1 MMKKYT
7 PILIAAL
14 LLMSCES
21 ILDKE
26 PLDQLTTNNFYK
38 TARDINSALLAAYT
52 PMQDVDWTGKG
63 WMMLEVPSDNGQPGG
78 TDPEFSPIDNFTVN
92 GDTPPVGAY
101 WAIHYR
107 QVTYANVVLDKLA
120 NTEIEQTQKNTF
132 EAEARFLRAIAYFD
146 LVRIYGPVP
155 LITTPPSYDEDLL
168 FPRASINE
176 VYTLIKEDLG
186 FASTHLPTVWTGQ
199 DLGRA
204 TKGSAM
210 GLLAKAHL
218 TRREFGEAR
227 DRAKAVID
235 LGIYALMDDYASNWE
250 LATADNNKESLFEV
264 QFTGCGAWGTGN
276 SRQAFF
282 APWGEGITKDRDG
295 WGSHIPT
302 SPVNNNPNTTISD
315 AFETGDLRKDV
326 TIMTPN
332 TYYPSINPEDGGYT
346 YPQGGASASS
356 VNIKKY
362 VVGSASNVCFM
373 STPINAHVLRY
384 SDVLLMYAEALMEI
398 QGGET
403 SSPEALQY
411 FNQVRERAGLD
422 KLDRIDREIML
433 QERRVEF
440 AFENQRW
447 FDLVR
452 AGKAVETLT
461 LHGKNIQDHHV
472 LFPIPSA
479 ELKINPKLT
488 QNPGY

>member
-1 MMKKYT
+1 MKSYT
-7 PILIAAL
+7 PILILGFL
-14 LLMSCES
+14 LLSCES
-21 ILDKE
+21 ILDKQ
-26 PLDQLTTNNFYK
+26 PLDQLTTDNFYRS
-38 TARDINSALLAAYT
+38 ARDINSAILAAYA
-52 PMQDVDWTGKG
+52 PMQDIDWTGKG

-92 GDTPPVGAY
+92 GDTPPVGAF

-107 QVTYANVVLDKLA
+107 QVTYANVVLDKLG
-120 NTEIEQTQKNTF
+120 NTDIEQSQKNAF

-146 LVRIYGPVP
+146 LVRIFGAIP
-155 LITTPPSYDEDLL
+155 LITTPPSYDQDLL
-168 FPRASINE
+168 FPRSNINE
-176 VYTLIKEDLG
+176 VYTLIKEDLS
-186 FASTHLPTVWTGQ
+186 FAATHLPKMWTGQ

-204 TKGSAM
+204 TKGAAL
-210 GLLAKAHL
+210 GILAKVHL
-218 TRREFGEAR
+218 TRREFGQAR

-235 LGIYALMDDYASNWE
+235 LGIYALMENYADNWE
-250 LATADNNKESLFEV
+250 LSTADNNKESIFEV
-264 QFTGCGAWGTGN
+264 QFTGCAAFGTGN

-302 SPVNNNPNTTISD
+302 SPVNNNPSTTITD
-315 AFETGDLRKDV
+315 AFEEGDLRKDV

-332 TYYPSINPEDGGYT
+332 TFYPTINPEDGGYT

-384 SDVLLMYAEALMEI
+384 ADVLLIYAEALMEI
-398 QGGET
+398 TGGET
-403 SSPEALQY
+403 TAPEALRY

-422 KLDRIDREIML
+422 KLDKLDRDIL
-433 QERRVEF
+433 LHERRVEL

-452 AGKAVETLT
+452 TGKAVETLT
-461 LHGKNIQDHHV
+461 LHGKNIQEHHV

-479 ELKINPKLT
+479 ELKINPNLT

>member
-1 MMKKYT
+1 
-7 PILIAAL
+7 
-14 LLMSCES
+14 
-21 ILDKE
+21 
-26 PLDQLTTNNFYK
+26 
-38 TARDINSALLAAYT
+38 
-52 PMQDVDWTGKG
+52 
-63 WMMLEVPSDNGQPGG
+63 
-78 TDPEFSPIDNFTVN
+78 
-92 GDTPPVGAY
+92 
-101 WAIHYR
+101 
-107 QVTYANVVLDKLA
+107 
-120 NTEIEQTQKNTF
+120 
-132 EAEARFLRAIAYFD
+132 
-146 LVRIYGPVP
+146 
-155 LITTPPSYDEDLL
+155 
-168 FPRASINE
+168 
-176 VYTLIKEDLG
+176 
-186 FASTHLPTVWTGQ
+186 
-199 DLGRA
+199 
-204 TKGSAM
+204 
-210 GLLAKAHL
+210 
-218 TRREFGEAR
+218 
-227 DRAKAVID
+227 
-235 LGIYALMDDYASNWE
+235 LMDDYASNWE